1 MRGSGMRMWTVVL
14 SRYTPRSRT
23 DRSCGSSIFSFL
35 RNLYTVFHSGCTN
48 LHSYQQCKR
57 VPFTPHPLQ
66 HLLSVD
72 LLMMAI
78 LTVVKWFFIV
88 VLVCIFLII
97 SDAEHLFMCL
107 LAICMS
113 SFKKWLFRSSA
124 PFLIGLFFC
133 FLLLS
138 CMGCLYI
145 LEMKPLWIVLFAT
158 IFSHSIGCLFI
169 F

>member
-1 MRGSGMRMWTVVL
+1 MRMWTVVL
-14 SRYTPRSRT
+14 FRYTPRSRT

-107 LAICMS
+107 LAICMF
-113 SFKKWLFRSSA
+113 SFKTCLFRSSVH
-124 PFLIGLFFC
+124 FLIGLFVFS
-133 FLLLS
+133 LLS
-138 CMGCLYI
+138 STSCLYI
-145 LEMKPLWIVLFAT
+145 LEIKPLLVALMAKIFFFSFMYNLF
-158 IFSHSIGCLFI
+158 LWV
-169 F
+169 